1 MKNNFLNKE
10 IDIAGAKTSVTE
22 LTRETLIN
30 FFWGFMGNSIV
41 IFMSRGI
48 DTAVFLNFVLYYM
61 LISYIVNKEKYTTR
75 LGKFIVMPVSAA
87 FGAFSGYKFAQ
98 FIASVL

>member
-10 IDIAGAKTSVTE
+10 IDIAGAKTSIVE

-30 FFWGFMGNSIV
+30 YFWGFMGNSIV

-48 DTAVFLNFVLYYM
+48 DGAVFLNFILYCM
-61 LISYIVNKEKYTTR
+61 LISYIVNKDKYKTR
-75 LGKFIVMPVSAA
+75 LGKFIVMPLSAA
-87 FGAFSGYKFAQ
+87 LGAFSGYKFAQ
-98 FIASVL
+98 LISALI

>member
-1 MKNNFLNKE
+1 MKNNFFSKE
-10 IDIAGAKTSVTE
+10 IDIAGAKTSIVE